1 MTVSYDVFT
10 QAFLSKV
17 TEFDFCRLPEKNRR
31 ELVDGYMKRACAK
44 FGEVCKYD
52 IINGDDDKRVFE
64 FDGITDGEFSYLII

>member
-44 FGEVCKYD
+44 LV
-52 IINGDDDKRVFE
+52 IR
-64 FDGITDGEFSYLII
+64 